1 MLITRLR
8 KHIYSWLVKSFI
20 RTKPFFKN
28 GRDDYLFQMSNFPQ
42 KKLKAY
48 KETGNMGHLKEES
61 KVGEIIPEETQ
72 VLDLQ
77 TSNNSF

>member
-1 MLITRLR
+1 
-8 KHIYSWLVKSFI
+8 
-20 RTKPFFKN
+20 
-28 GRDDYLFQMSNFPQ
+28 MSNFPQ